1 MALKRLVFVL
11 TALLFAVASYAAIA
25 PMAFKCSSY
34 ECSIA
39 QFENGAKAVEA
50 GYGTAYSWA
59 DFKDNLEQALQTQVT
74 NCQAA
79 ADPNP
84 CTQVRLVFESSID
97 LGGFNDDNGSV
108 VCANNDFERLV
119 IPTGVNVEVDGQGN
133 MVEGFCYIGE
143 KLDASFFATL
153 EKVSFK
159 NLSFDKAYVK
169 STGASARAA
178 VVAANMTEGS
188 FNNVSVTNATVVSD
202 NVAGG
207 LVGWAEGVSEIL
219 DAKVNASLEGVYV
232 GGFAGY
238 LRNTISGNMS
248 RNTVDVVINSDPA
261 GRNARVGGLFGY
273 MNYEIAA
280 SLFFSKNSVKLD
292 VDGNASPDANNY
304 SSFFVGGLAGEIVT
318 DVFINIENN
327 RMDSV
332 KVKYKGQNEI
342 SDSVAVGGA
351 VGMLAAADGANGVTL
366 SLLNNVAKVF
376 MNMDS
381 DNENYSAS
389 KRDYRYLGGVI
400 GKLEWTET
408 GTVSFEKNEV
418 YADIDSKY
426 EELDTLAMGGLVAH
440 TKQKGSSSTLHLT
453 ISSLKDVL
461 TLKMKGAAGN
471 DVYAGGVFGYISLLL
486 AGGMDP
492 LNTVSINSPVI
503 QAVEGEN
510 LIDLTASNIDRLD
523 VGGVIGRLDRG
534 AVDCDIRGAQVHGD
548 INVAA
553 TVTRGANV
561 GGIAGYVQ
569 LMDGY
574 FGENVVVGN
583 IGHSFTNNTV
593 AHSGFIVGYYQ
604 EPGQSTGGLNTYS
617 GKNVIA
623 NYHYGTSDANVKE
636 AIGYTNNVGN
646 SSDLEYN
653 YRNAVSGLAADGT
666 LDTLKTGWLN
676 TDQPQSRADGV
687 ISENDM
693 KSRLFAYVMNRVTKS
708 YYPLGLAWEGFD
720 NELPYITDKPRTVYR
735 VIIDVENSDLKDYDA
750 AKPYLRI
757 DSRGNAKPC
766 LVEFTN
772 KDGFFA
778 GLASLTSSLGYGVRA
793 EMNRLDLPVPLNMP
807 ANADVDDAYAVN
819 DRKFKV
825 VYEGITPF
833 AYMWP
838 MVEEVSLYNSTQAIP
853 AIFVKGKDGLEE
865 YYVNKVTVMEKGA
878 AVGPGDEH
886 DIPIGEGVQN
896 FASLMARVAVESYL
910 DNLQDVVYLKYEPV
924 GTSPYT
930 PTMVLGTTDPLK
942 PVNVIMYGHNETGNL
957 VAVDTVGVRRDSTY
971 RGDLRVASKFGA
983 FAEVGYTLKRWK
995 VDFWIANANT
1005 FPKLLEFI
1013 AACGGDNTICEEI
1026 PVSSNSFGN
1035 VNDIFNEL
1043 RIYDQYGARAL
1054 NNNNAPPITQKR
1066 SFDLDASQL
1075 LDMDS
1080 LINAVSLY
1088 VPEEQVS
1095 KGLFETVKFLADVT
1109 PELEAI
1115 PYNVTFDLNAG
1126 SHEVFITE
1134 GFAATGEY
1142 SRADASTAALPTL
1155 YSNDSCFAGWTA
1167 VVGSQNMG
1175 TTQLDKALLKEVL
1188 GEQKIPDTDFKVY
1201 AQWKPWGTGAP
1212 SYCKSQ
1218 LQEIALLVS
1227 QYDKDWQNG
1236 DFGDIS
1242 LWQSYVGADSEEVR
1256 IPHNLEQGSMGVPAA
1271 GESMRFH
1278 LSASPKDGFRLSQ
1291 LYLVKEAYDASTG
1304 ETVVE
1309 DSSEVYFYYSDTSFS
1324 ITPMP
1329 YKTFRLQALFGHYY
1343 NAAFQLKRGRDDV
1356 FFGIDS
1362 DEDSVTVVEGGSV
1375 NLPSMIYTAD
1385 SCVLGWSMNPDTT
1398 DFEFRWY
1405 VEADSIYKKLEPTKV
1420 LYAVWA
1426 DAKTCVDS
1434 ADYQLVKLATEYGM
1448 VQLLEK
1454 SFTPDSM
1461 EYLHEF
1467 AADSTMLLPRKL
1479 MDAYWIVQSSPQP
1492 GYALDSLVMILVQEQ
1507 YNSETNQME
1516 EIELRNVFME
1526 NDTLPFHSSIKSMQA
1541 FFSKSEGDANGPL
1554 KFAGKELLQSGN
1566 AVRLEFVTNP
1576 FNVSLD
1582 ANVSVALFDANGNV
1596 LRVDTLV
1603 EYVNETPYSGVW
1615 EKRSL
1620 APGKYVLQAL
1630 LTNGRYKATIDTSFT
1645 VESEMAV
1652 GVNTWRMVSLAD
1664 VDMKSVVWDGDPV
1677 FYWWDESNLGGEF
1690 WQYKALKSVDKG
1702 DGAQGYW
1709 YNSLEGRPLKLV
1721 AADTSSST
1729 SEVLWEL
1736 DSVYSGWNLVAN
1748 PYGWAVDI
1756 NNDEGYFNDRLC
1768 YNDKVE
1774 HKRDKNGVPVDEWS
1788 EIAFWKYDPVTG
1800 YAPADTIGPY
1810 EGVWAKTG
1818 CFKDWHFN
1826 AAPVFKRTAEQDDA
1840 DEPWVAPKTAKKAM
1854 LAKAAAKD
1862 SWTLRAKLVDG
1873 KGKADAWNVL
1883 GVGSKSVV
1891 VAEPPEAMGDHVS
1904 FSVVDGK
1911 RHLAKS
1917 VKSGTPEWKV
1927 ELSASSNRMGYLSFE
1942 GVDALREYGLK
1953 VFVTVDG
1960 KTTEMREGE
1969 PLKVALTPAAK
1980 YATVRVAES
1989 AKVELAYRLEG
2000 VHAFQVGHGLQVSF
2014 TATNGL
2020 SGSAVHVDLVDLKG
2034 HVAAKA
2040 SGTAR
2045 EGTNVLSLEVPKTG
2059 VYMLRVRAGS
2069 QVQTGRIMVK

>member
-34 ECSIA
+34 ECFIA

-84 CTQVRLVFESSID
+84 CTQVRLIFESSID

-133 MVEGFCYIGE
+133 MVEGFCYIGD

-159 NLSFDKAYVK
+159 DLSFDKAYVK

-178 VVAANMTEGS
+178 VVAADMTEGS

-207 LVGWAEGVSEIL
+207 LVGWGNGVSKFV
-219 DAKVNASLEGVYV
+219 DAKVNASLEGVVV
-232 GGFAGY
+232 GGLAGI
-238 LRNTISGNMS
+238 LASNVTSFS
-248 RNTVDVVINSDPA
+248 SSLDVSSDFVDIVIKTKPA
-261 GRNARVGGLFGY
+261 NKDVRAGGLFGY
-273 MNYEIAA
+273 VSADLY
-280 SLFFSKNSVKLD
+280 SSVRFVKNGVKLD
-292 VDGNASPDANNY
+292 VEGIVSGEISPRGQ
-304 SSFFVGGLAGEIVT
+304 FLVGGLAGEIDTEV
-318 DVFINIENN
+318 DIYLEENGI
-327 RMDSV
+327 DSV
-332 KVKYKGQNEI
+332 KVKY
-342 SDSVAVGGA
+342 SVPTSSRDTVAVGGA
-351 VGMLAAADGANGVTL
+351 IGALNADPSSDGLGFSAEKNVVKVFMDIDPDNANYNAAADC
-366 SLLNNVAKVF
+366 K
-376 MNMDS
+376 
-381 DNENYSAS
+381 
-389 KRDYRYLGGVI
+389 RYLGGVI
-400 GKLEWTET
+400 GNLDWSRSGKI
-408 GTVSFEKNEV
+408 SFGRNEV

-426 EELDTLAMGGLVAH
+426 EVVDSLSMGGLIARA
-440 TKQKGSSSTLHLT
+440 KQPSVTTNSSVEIVSNKDDVTLN
-453 ISSLKDVL
+453 
-461 TLKMKGAAGN
+461 MKAATGEK
-471 DVYAGGVFGYISLLL
+471 VYAGGLFGFMELEYSGTSSIS
-486 AGGMDP
+486 P
-492 LNTVSINSPVI
+492 LGVVSVILPVI
-503 QAVEGEN
+503 RAVEGEK
-510 LIDLTASNIDRLD
+510 LIDLTSSTIKNLF
-523 VGGVIGRLDRG
+523 VGGVIGNLIAG
-534 AVDCDIRGAQVHGD
+534 EYDCDVRGAQVRGD

-553 TVTRGANV
+553 TSTNVAYV
-561 GGIAGYVQ
+561 GGIAGYVG
-569 LMDGY
+569 LLDGY
-574 FGENVVVGN
+574 IGENMVVGIIEAN
-583 IGHSFTNNTV
+583 SKQGRN
-593 AHSGFIVGYYQ
+593 GYIVGYYQ
-604 EPGQSTGGLNTYS
+604 ESSQQSTGGLMPYS
-617 GKNVIA
+617 GVNVIA
-623 NYHYGTSDANVKE
+623 NYHYGSGDANVKN
-636 AIGYTNNVGN
+636 AIGYTNFNN
-646 SSDLEYN
+646 MSSHYDLDYN
-653 YRNAVSGLAADGT
+653 YRNALSGLAADGT
-666 LDTLKTGWLN
+666 LDTLETGRLI
-676 TDQPQSRADGV
+676 TGQQQSRADGV
-687 ISENDM
+687 ISETDM
-693 KSRLFAYVMNRVTKS
+693 KSRLFAYVMNKVYKP
-708 YYPLGLAWEGFD
+708 YGLGVAWEGFD
-720 NELPYITDKPRTVYR
+720 NELPYISDKPRTVYR
-735 VIIDVENSDLKDYDA
+735 VIIDVKNSDLKDYDA

-757 DSRGNAKPC
+757 DSRGNDPKPC

-778 GLASLTSSLGYGVRA
+778 GLASLTSSLGYGVV
-793 EMNRLDLPVPLNMP
+793 ENNNNVSNPIPLFAPIYM
-807 ANADVDDAYAVN
+807 DVDDAEVVN

-825 VYEGITPF
+825 IYEGVTPF

-865 YYVNKVTVMEKGA
+865 YFVNKITVMEKGTA
-878 AVGPGDEH
+878 GDPVDEH
-886 DIPIGEGVQN
+886 EIPFEAGVQN
-896 FASLMARVAVESYL
+896 FASIMARVARL
-910 DNLQDVVYLKYEPV
+910 DNLQDEIYLTYEK
-924 GTSPYT
+924 GSYT
-930 PTMVLGTTDPLK
+930 PNMVLRTTDPQK
-942 PVNVIMYGHNETGNL
+942 AVNVVMYGHNDAGNL
-957 VAVDTVGVRRDSTY
+957 VVVDTVGVHKDTTSS
-971 RGDLRVASKFGA
+971 GDLRVASKFGA

-995 VDFWIANANT
+995 VDFWISNIS
-1005 FPKLLEFI
+1005 KLNDLPQSI
-1013 AACGGDNTICEEI
+1013 ASCDGVNSVCEEI
-1026 PVSSNSFGN
+1026 PVSSNSFGS

-1043 RIYDQYGARAL
+1043 RVYDQYRARAL
-1054 NNNNAPPITQKR
+1054 NNNNAPLIAQKR

-1088 VPEEQVS
+1088 FPEPQAY
-1095 KGLFETVKFLADVT
+1095 KGLFETVNFVADVT

-1115 PYNVTFDLNAG
+1115 PYNVTFNFDTD
-1126 SHEVFITE
+1126 SYEVFITDA
-1134 GFAATGEY
+1134 FAATGEY
-1142 SRADASTAALPTL
+1142 SREMATFPKL
-1155 YSNDSCFAGWTA
+1155 YSNDSCFAGWITTA
-1167 VVGSQNMG
+1167 DGQNLG
-1175 TTQLDKALLKEVL
+1175 TTELDKNLLQEL
-1188 GEQKIPDTDFKVY
+1188 KIPSTDFELY
-1201 AQWKPWGTGAP
+1201 AQWVPWGAKEPTDCFNQP
-1212 SYCKSQ
+1212 
-1218 LQEIALLVS
+1218 QEVALVVS
-1227 QYDKDWQNG
+1227 QHDMDWQDG

-1242 LWQSYVGADSEEVR
+1242 LWQSYVGANSEEVR
-1256 IPHNLEQGSMGVPAA
+1256 IPHNLQGSIGVPVAD
-1271 GESMRFH
+1271 GSMTFH
-1278 LSASPKDGFRLSQ
+1278 LSTSPKDGFKLSQ

-1304 ETVVE
+1304 ESVVD
-1309 DSSEVYFYYSDTSFS
+1309 DSSRVYFYSNDPSFT
-1324 ITPMP
+1324 ITPMMDRS
-1329 YKTFRLQALFGHYY
+1329 FRLHALFGHYY
-1343 NAAFQLKRGRDDV
+1343 DAALQLKRGRENV
-1356 FFGIDS
+1356 FFGMESDS
-1362 DEDSVTVVEGGSV
+1362 DHVTIVEGGSV
-1375 NLPSMIYTAD
+1375 YLPSMIYTVD
-1385 SCVLGWSMNPDTT
+1385 SCVLGWSVERDAKNWEYRD
-1398 DFEFRWY
+1398 Y
-1405 VEADSIYKKLEPTKV
+1405 VEADSIYDRLEPTKA

-1426 DAKTCVDS
+1426 DAQTCVDS
-1434 ADYQLVKLATEYGM
+1434 LGYQLVKLKTEHGM
-1448 VQLLEK
+1448 VLFLEQA
-1454 SFTPDSM
+1454 FNADSTQ
-1461 EYLHEF
+1461 YLHEF
-1467 AADSTMLLPRKL
+1467 AADSTMLMPGKR
-1479 MDAYWIVQSSPQP
+1479 MGADWIVQASPQP
-1492 GYALDSLVMILVQEQ
+1492 GYALDSLVVTYIGDQ
-1507 YNSETNQME
+1507 YDSTTGQYEDVELQMT
-1516 EIELRNVFME
+1516 FME
-1526 NDTLPFHSSIKSMQA
+1526 GDIIPDYLRIISMQA

-1554 KFAGKELLQSGN
+1554 KFASKNLLQSGN
-1566 AVRLEFVTNP
+1566 AVRLEFVTNA

-1582 ANVSVALFDANGNV
+1582 ASVSVALFDANGV
-1596 LRVDTLV
+1596 ELGVDTIAD
-1603 EYVNETPYSGVW
+1603 YVNETPYSGAW

-1620 APGKYVLQAL
+1620 APGTYVVQAI
-1630 LTNGRYKATIDTSFT
+1630 LTNGQYKATADTSFT
-1645 VESEMAV
+1645 VEPEIAV
-1652 GVNTWRMVSLAD
+1652 GANTWRMLSLAD

-1736 DSVYSGWNLVAN
+1736 DSIYSGWNLVAN

-1774 HKRDKNGVPVDEWS
+1774 HKRDKNGAPVDEWS

-1800 YAPADTIGPY
+1800 YVPADTIGPY

-1960 KTTEMREGE
+1960 KTTEMHEGE

>member
-25 PMAFKCSSY
+25 PMAFKCNSY
-34 ECSIA
+34 ECFIA

-133 MVEGFCYIGE
+133 MVEGFCYIGD

-207 LVGWAEGVSEIL
+207 LVGWGNGVSEFV
-219 DAKVNASLEGVYV
+219 DAKVNASLEGVVV
-232 GGFAGY
+232 GGLAGILASNVTSFSSSLY
-238 LRNTISGNMS
+238 VSS
-248 RNTVDVVINSDPA
+248 DSVDIVIKTKPA
-261 GRNARVGGLFGY
+261 NKDVRAGGLFGY
-273 MNYEIAA
+273 VSADLY
-280 SLFFSKNSVKLD
+280 SSVRFFKNGVKLD
-292 VDGNASPDANNY
+292 VEGIVSGEISPRGQ
-304 SSFFVGGLAGEIVT
+304 FLVGGLAGEIDTEVGISLEGN
-318 DVFINIENN
+318 VI
-327 RMDSV
+327 DSV
-332 KVKYKGQNEI
+332 KVKY
-342 SDSVAVGGA
+342 SVPTSSRDTVAVGGA
-351 VGMLAAADGANGVTL
+351 IGALNADPSSDGLGFSAEKNVVKVFMDIDPDNANYNAAADC
-366 SLLNNVAKVF
+366 K
-376 MNMDS
+376 
-381 DNENYSAS
+381 
-389 KRDYRYLGGVI
+389 RYLGGVI
-400 GKLEWTET
+400 GNLDWSRS
-408 GTVSFEKNEV
+408 GIISFGRNEI

-426 EELDTLAMGGLVAH
+426 EVVDSLSMGGLIARAKQPSVA
-440 TKQKGSSSTLHLT
+440 TNNSAEIVSN
-453 ISSLKDVL
+453 KDDV
-461 TLKMKGAAGN
+461 TLKMKAATGEK
-471 DVYAGGVFGYISLLL
+471 VYAGGLFGFMGLEYS
-486 AGGMDP
+486 GTGSKDP
-492 LNTVSINSPVI
+492 LGTVSVI
-503 QAVEGEN
+503 TPTIRALEGEK
-510 LIDLTASNIDRLD
+510 LIDLTSSTIKILD
-523 VGGVIGRLDRG
+523 VGGVVGLLNAG
-534 AVDCDIRGAQVHGD
+534 EYDCDVRGAQVRGD

-553 TVTRGANV
+553 TTTNSANV
-561 GGIAGYVQ
+561 GGVAGYVG
-569 LMDGY
+569 LLDGY
-574 FGENVVVGN
+574 FGENMVVGN
-583 IGHSFTNNTV
+583 IKANSKQGRN
-593 AHSGFIVGYYQ
+593 GYIVGYYQ
-604 EPGQSTGGLNTYS
+604 DGEQPNGGTYYS
-617 GKNVIA
+617 GVNVIA

-636 AIGYTNNVGN
+636 AIGYPDIDPMNIYEVR
-646 SSDLEYN
+646 YN
-653 YRNAVSGLAADGT
+653 YRNAVEGLAADGT
-666 LDTLKTGWLN
+666 LDTLETGWLI
-676 TDQPQSRADGV
+676 TGQQQSRADGV
-687 ISENDM
+687 ISETDM
-693 KSRLFAYVMNRVTKS
+693 KSRLFAYVMNTVYKP
-708 YYPLGLAWEGFD
+708 YDLMGDWENSEDG
-720 NELPYITDKPRTVYR
+720 LPYMTDKRTVYR
-735 VIIDVENSDLKDYDA
+735 LKIYVGNSGLDNYGA
-750 AKPYLRI
+750 AKPYLVT
-757 DSRGNAKPC
+757 DSQGNLC

-772 KDGFFA
+772 KDGIFA
-778 GLASLTSSLGYGVRA
+778 GLASLTSSLGYGVV
-793 EMNRLDLPVPLNMP
+793 ENNNNGSNPIPLFAPIYM
-807 ANADVDDAYAVN
+807 DVDDAEVVN

-825 VYEGITPF
+825 IYEGVTPF

-853 AIFVKGKDGLEE
+853 AILVNNGGVLEE
-865 YYVNKVTVMEKGA
+865 YFVNKITVMENGTA
-878 AVGPGDEH
+878 GVPGGDHE
-886 DIPIGEGVQN
+886 IPFVDGVLN
-896 FASLMARVAVESYL
+896 FASIMARVAKL
-910 DNLQDVVYLKYEPV
+910 DNLQDEIRLVYEKKL
-924 GTSPYT
+924 YT
-930 PTMVLGTTDPLK
+930 PNMVLRTTDRQK
-942 PVNVIMYGHNETGNL
+942 AVNVIMYGHNDAGKL
-957 VAVDTVGVRRDSTY
+957 IAVDTVGVHKDSTIS
-971 RGDLRVASKFGA
+971 GGLRVASKFGA

-995 VDFWIANANT
+995 VDFWISNIITLNDL
-1005 FPKLLEFI
+1005 PQSI
-1013 AACGGDNTICEEI
+1013 ASCDGVESVCEEI
-1026 PVSSNSFGN
+1026 PVSSNSFGS

-1043 RIYDQYGARAL
+1043 RIYDQYNARYES
-1054 NNNNAPPITQKR
+1054 NKPPLIAQKR

-1088 VPEEQVS
+1088 VPDQQNQIR
-1095 KGLFETVKFLADVT
+1095 GLFETVKFVADVT

-1115 PYNVTFDLNAG
+1115 PYNVTLDLNAG

-1227 QYDKDWQNG
+1227 QYDKDWKDG

-1278 LSASPKDGFRLSQ
+1278 LSASPKDGFKLSR
-1291 LYLVKEAYDASTG
+1291 LYLVRENYDASTG

-1343 NAAFQLKRGRDDV
+1343 DAALQLKHGREKV
-1356 FFGIDS
+1356 FFGMDS
-1362 DEDSVTVVEGGSV
+1362 DADSVSVVEGGSV
-1375 NLPSMIYTAD
+1375 YLPSMIYTVD
-1385 SCVLGWSMNPDTT
+1385 SCVLGWSLNPDAT
-1398 DFEFRWY
+1398 DYEFRVY
-1405 VEADSIYKKLEPTKV
+1405 VDADAIYDKLEPTKA
-1420 LYAVWA
+1420 LYAVWG
-1426 DAKTCVDS
+1426 DAEKCVES
-1434 ADYQLVKLATEYGM
+1434 AGYRHVKLTTEHGM
-1448 VQLLEK
+1448 VQFLEK
-1454 SFTPDSM
+1454 SFTPDSTV
-1461 EYLHEF
+1461 YLHEF
-1467 AADSTMLLPRKL
+1467 AEDSTMLLPGKL
-1479 MDAYWIVQSSPQP
+1479 MDAYWIVQASPQP
-1492 GYALDSLVMILVQEQ
+1492 GYALDSLEVIFVEEQ

-1516 EIELRNVFME
+1516 EFELRNVFME

-1554 KFAGKELLQSGN
+1554 KFASKNLLQSGN
-1566 AVRLEFVTNP
+1566 AVRLEFVTNA

-1582 ANVSVALFDANGNV
+1582 ASVSVALFDANGV
-1596 LRVDTLV
+1596 ELGVDTIAD
-1603 EYVNETPYSGVW
+1603 YVNETPYSGAW

-1620 APGKYVLQAL
+1620 APGKYVVQAI
-1630 LTNGRYKATIDTSFT
+1630 LTNGQYKATADTSFT
-1645 VESEMAV
+1645 VEPEIAV
-1652 GVNTWRMVSLAD
+1652 GANTWRMLSLAD

-1736 DSVYSGWNLVAN
+1736 DSIYSGWNLVAN

-1774 HKRDKNGVPVDEWS
+1774 HKRDKNGQPVVEWS

-1800 YAPADTIGPY
+1800 YVPADTIGPY

-1840 DEPWVAPKTAKKAM
+1840 DEPWVAPKTAKRAM

-1862 SWTLRAKLVDG
+1862 NWTIRAKLVDG

-1960 KTTEMREGE
+1960 KTTEMHEGE